1 MKSFEYYSPTK
12 VIFGPGEFKRLGTEA
27 AAYGKRVLL
36 VKAAGPLEKLGV
48 YQKAAGYLKEAGFTV
63 FTLEGVAANPKLS
76 SVREGIKTCKD
87 NDVQV
92 VVAVGGGSAIDCA
105 KAVAA
110 GAVDSGDVWD
120 FFTTKRTATRALP
133 IGAVSTLAATGA
145 EMSPHCVITNEE
157 TKHKYATH
165 YPFNYPKFSII
176 DAELH
181 KSVPRFL
188 TACGLCDTITHVAEN
203 YFVGDRNTPLTD
215 RIAEGVVLTVLEN
228 DGVLDNLGD
237 VELRNNLAWAA
248 AIGINGL
255 TDCGR
260 GIFYYGAHVI
270 EHAIS
275 AHFDVTH
282 GAGLAVVHP
291 AWLSFINEQ
300 DSWRFARFAERV
312 FGLKRDGKAEK
323 DVGRAMIEALKA
335 KYKGWGLPV
344 TLKEIGVG
352 EQDFE
357 KIAAEVTTDPD
368 SGVKDRKIVFDV
380 LGRCK

>member
-12 VIFGPGEFKRLGTEA
+12 IIFGPGEFKRLGRETA
-27 AAYGKRVLL
+27 AFGKRALL

-48 YQKAAGYLKEAGFTV
+48 YKRATDYLKEAGVTV
-63 FTLEGVAANPKLS
+63 FTLENVSPNPKMS
-76 SVREGIKTCKD
+76 SVYEGIKTCKE

-105 KAVAA
+105 KAVAV

-120 FFTTKRTATRALP
+120 FFTTKRTAARALP
-133 IGAVSTLAATGA
+133 IGAVSTLAATGS
-145 EMSPHCVITNEE
+145 EMSPHCVITNEV

-165 YPFNYPKFSII
+165 YPFNYAKFAII

-188 TACGLCDTITHVAEN
+188 TACGMCDTITHVAEN
-203 YFVGDRNTPLTD
+203 YFVGDKNTPLTD
-215 RIAEGVVLTVLEN
+215 RIAEGVVHTVLESEK
-228 DGVLDNLGD
+228 VLDNLED
-237 VELRNNLAWAA
+237 VETRNNLAWAA
-248 AIGINGL
+248 AIGICGL

-282 GAGLAVVHP
+282 GAGLSVVHP

-300 DSWRFARFAERV
+300 DPWRFARFGERV
-312 FGLKRDGKAEK
+312 FGQKRDGRSEK
-323 DVGRAMIEALKA
+323 DAGKAMIEALKG

-352 EQDFE
+352 EKDFE
-357 KIAAEVTTDPD
+357 KIAVEVTTDPD
-368 SGVKDRKIVFDV
+368 SGVKDKKIVFDV
-380 LGRCK
+380 LGRCL